1 MTTKPRV
8 LWIEDSARFELKN
21 LVGPL
26 FFSGKYDFNLAED
39 VTTAM
44 HLLRAKEYDALI
56 VDIRL
61 PPGIDT
67 NWQKHYRQSG
77 ADKLHAQLGLK
88 LLRWLL
94 AKEPDIHPDQPPAW
108 IAPHKVAVFTVE
120 SPQEISSH
128 LKELEIQIYQQ
139 KTTGLPDTIL
149 LELIDKL
156 LTQTVPQK

>member
-1 MTTKPRV
+1 MTIKPRV

-26 FFSGKYDFNLAED
+26 FFSGKYDFSLAED

-44 HLLRAKEYDALI
+44 QLLRVKEYDAVI

-67 NWQKHYRQSG
+67 NWQKHYRQSN
-77 ADKLHAQLGLK
+77 ADKVHAQLGLK

-94 AKEPDIHPDQPPAW
+94 AKDRNIHPDDPPAW

-128 LKELEIQIYQQ
+128 LKELEIQVYQQ
-139 KTTGLPDTIL
+139 KTTGASDMIL

-156 LTQTVPQK
+156 LAQSVPQI